1 MSRIIVGKKLYA
13 NASIMG
19 LRKVVMNGGNVA
31 ILIGVLIVLT
41 GIALVGVQMM
51 EGNGKDMQNHSFK
64 LIGAEAG
71 SAKFQVE
78 TTFPGLLVIALGI
91 LLLVAGAIISR

>member
-1 MSRIIVGKKLYA
+1 
-13 NASIMG
+13 MG

-31 ILIGVLIVLT
+31 VLIGVLIVVT
-41 GIALVGVQMM
+41 GIALVGVQVM

-64 LIGAEAG
+64 LIGAESG
-71 SAKFQVE
+71 STKFQVE

-91 LLLVAGAIISR
+91 FLLVAGAVISR